1 MHPIKLTTTTI
12 QRDHIPPSQILM
24 VGIWNGFMTVTDKET
39 AWRVSFIVPAV
50 VVLLVALGQ
59 LFLADDCPRG
69 NYKELEAHGAM
80 TRKSSGQSFEKV
92 KHLRI
97 LPDGECTG

>member
-1 MHPIKLTTTTI
+1 
-12 QRDHIPPSQILM
+12 M
-24 VGIWNGFMTVTDKET
+24 VGIWNGFRTVTDKET
-39 AWRVSFIVPAV
+39 AWRVSFLVPAV
-50 VVLLVALGQ
+50 IVFLVALGQ

-92 KHLRI
+92 KHLGI
-97 LPDGECTG
+97 LLNNEIHGCSTSTKCSQ